1 MRAKLIGKCI
11 YCLSLDSPIDE
22 HIIPKSLGGLS
33 TLQKASCK
41 KCANI
46 TSLIIQ
52 KTTRG
57 VNSFFGKSRIILGM
71 PSRRKSDRPKI
82 FVQKIVDENTK
93 KVFNLEVPTIDFIDN
108 VYLPIYA
115 LPSIFIGETIT
126 HGIITNGVQLVNAN
140 IDKIKKGKKYINEFR
155 LDSSDFP
162 KLLALIAYCT
172 SVDEFGLEE
181 VKNSPL
187 IPIILGQ
194 TDDFGTWIGMADDV
208 VMKKQNKLVD
218 VAYSRSNN
226 HIKMRI
232 KFFNWITDLP
242 EYLVCVK

>member
-1 MRAKLIGKCI
+1 MKAKLIDKCI
-11 YCLSLDSPIDE
+11 YCSSPNSPIDE

-41 KCANI
+41 KCADI

-57 VNSFFGKSRIILGM
+57 VDSFFGKSRIILGM
-71 PSRRKSDRPKI
+71 PSRRKKNRPKTFI
-82 FVQKIVDENTK
+82 QNVIDENTK
-93 KVFNLEVPTIDFIDN
+93 IISDIEVSVGDFIDK
-108 VYLPIYA
+108 VYLPIY
-115 LPSIFIGETIT
+115 LPPSILTGKVTE

-140 IDKIKKGKKYINEFR
+140 TDKAEKGKKYVHEFR
-155 LDSSDFP
+155 WDSCDFP
-162 KLLALIAYCT
+162 RLLALIAYCT

-181 VKNSPL
+181 VNGSPL
-187 IPIILGQ
+187 IPIILGEK
-194 TDDFGTWIGMADDV
+194 DDFGTWIGTAEDI

-218 VAYSRSNN
+218 LAYSRPNG

-232 KFFNWITDLP
+232 KFYNWIIDLP